1 MEPPPLAFLTAVRN
15 VSANS
20 LAELP
25 ASVALTGI
33 GVTELV
39 ISLPAPITMEPL
51 ELNVLFAVPTML
63 LPIPE

>member
-1 MEPPPLAFLTAVRN
+1 MEPPPLELLTTVLN
-15 VSANS
+15 LSAKS

-33 GVTELV
+33 LVTEFV